1 MIYYRNDLRKSGIDA
16 RKVKATLQRLLE
28 AVDEEHSS
36 ISLSLVDDERIK
48 ELNRRHRAQDKATDV
63 MSFPQRAYHR
73 ERSERRRRSDAKP
86 RGGRSTPRLRRSAR
100 DDKRGR
106 YAQERH
112 GVEQLLGDIVI
123 SVETARRQAAEYDAP
138 LERELE
144 RLLIH
149 GLLHLLGH
157 DHERAGERRRMVA
170 EERRLAAC
178 IGMPWPYEA

>member
-1 MIYYRNDLRKSGIDA
+1 MIYYRNDLRKSGINA
-16 RKVKATLQRLLE
+16 GKVKATLQRLLE
-28 AVDEEHSS
+28 AVGEEHSS
-36 ISLSLVDDERIK
+36 ISLSLVDDKQIK

-63 MSFPQRAYHR
+63 MSFPQRTHHR
-73 ERSERRRRSDAKP
+73 ER
-86 RGGRSTPRLRRSAR
+86 LL
-100 DDKRGR
+100 
-106 YAQERH
+106 Y

-178 IGMPWPYEA
+178 IGMPWPYET